1 MTNTDQQSSNKTPPQ
16 VSYLQKSI
24 AHPTLSETKSAA
36 AAVKT
41 APPESIESL
50 YAAQESALL
59 LYAQSLVNHDGEA
72 AQDIVQ
78 EAFLRLHTGFDTVR
92 QPQAWLYRTVH
103 NLALNHLRAGR
114 KIVPLA
120 GEEAGQPEPADC
132 QPLPDE
138 YLERM
143 EAVGQTR
150 LCLGE
155 LDARSRELVRLKFDE
170 GLSYKEISE
179 RTHLSISNV
188 GYLLH
193 HALKDLAAALQRAG
207 VTS

>member
-1 MTNTDQQSSNKTPPQ
+1 M
-16 VSYLQKSI
+16 
-24 AHPTLSETKSAA
+24 SETRSDDAHA
-36 AAVKT
+36 KT
-41 APPESIESL
+41 APLDGIEAL

-59 LYAQSLVNHDGEA
+59 RYAQTLVNHDGEA

-78 EAFLRLHTGFDTVR
+78 EAFMRLHADFRAVK

-103 NLALNHLRAGR
+103 NLALNHVRNGR
-114 KIVPLA
+114 KVVPLTTDKEDA
-120 GEEAGQPEPADC
+120 DRSEPPDS

-138 YLERM
+138 YLARM

-150 LCLGE
+150 LCLNE
-155 LDARSRELVRLKFDE
+155 LVARSRELVRLKFED

-179 RTHLSISNV
+179 RTRLSISNV

-193 HALKDLAAALQRAG
+193 HALKDLAAALKRAG
-207 VTS
+207 VHT

>member
-1 MTNTDQQSSNKTPPQ
+1 MPEMM
-16 VSYLQKSI
+16 KSDD
-24 AHPTLSETKSAA
+24 ADLEG
-36 AAVKT
+36 
-41 APPESIESL
+41 APPDSIESL

-59 LYAQSLVNHDGEA
+59 SYAQSLVRQNET

-78 EAFLRLHTGFDTVR
+78 EAFMRLHAEFNTVR

-114 KIVPLA
+114 KIVA
-120 GEEAGQPEPADC
+120 ISAEEFQQAELSDA

-138 YLERM
+138 YLEKM
-143 EAVGQTR
+143 EAIGQAR
-150 LCLGE
+150 LS
-155 LDARSRELVRLKFDE
+155 LDVLDSRSRELIRLKFEE

-179 RTHLSISNV
+179 RTALSMSNV

-193 HALKDLAAALQRAG
+193 HALKDLAAALKKAG